1 LVLANQQY
9 QSGEKAATLRQLMA
23 SHIARLSAFLARF
36 GEPFSFQAH
45 GNHHRYGS
53 LLNQPDGPAHFI
65 HTAPR

>member
-1 LVLANQQY
+1 
-9 QSGEKAATLRQLMA
+9 MA